1 MQKTLG
7 VALLGLALA
16 SLHPPEAAAQTYEA
30 LGTRAAGMGG
40 AFVAVADDASA
51 VYWNPAGLAAGSFLS
66 LVLDR
71 NSSESIWD
79 DRPIARSESA
89 MFVAVAVPALG
100 VSYYR
105 LRATNVAQSAG
116 TVAAESLVTHHT
128 GITLVQSLT
137 EGISIGTTLKFVR
150 GVAAVD
156 LPPTPASTEDLL
168 DRAEHLDGSS
178 SNEFDADIGILAR
191 FGTLRAGLT
200 LRNVREPDF
209 ELPGGETALQLDRQI
224 RGGVALTLATNL
236 VVAADFD
243 FVRVPGAAGEVRN
256 VALGAEGRVTSR
268 GLVRGGVRFNT
279 LGDQPGGRTPVGT
292 AGGSFAVLASV
303 FIEGQATFGGERAA
317 RGWGVAGRVIF

>member
-1 MQKTLG
+1 MLKTLGIALLG
-7 VALLGLALA
+7 VALA
-16 SLHPPEAAAQTYEA
+16 SFYPHDAAAQTYEA

-51 VYWNPAGLAAGSFLS
+51 VYWNPGGLAAGAFLS

-89 MFVAVAVPALG
+89 TLVAMAVPALG
-100 VSYYR
+100 LSYYR
-105 LRATNVAQSAG
+105 LRAT
-116 TVAAESLVTHHT
+116 TVAPSGATAATESLVTHHT

-137 EGISIGTTLKFVR
+137 DSISIGTTLKFVH
-150 GVAAVD
+150 GVAAVE
-156 LPPTPASTEDLL
+156 LPSAPAATEDLL
-168 DRAEHLDGSS
+168 DRAEHLDGSG

-236 VVAADFD
+236 VVAADVD

-256 VALGAEGRVTSR
+256 VAFGAEGRVTPR
-268 GLVRGGVRFNT
+268 GLIRGGVRFNT

-303 FIEGQATFGGERAA
+303 FIEGQVTFGSERAA
-317 RGWGVAGRVIF
+317 QGWGVAGRVIF